1 VLVATE
7 QTVVLLGRM
16 TSFTAVCEACV
27 DEQLAGLLDEAWIG
41 ARVSGALEL
50 EDDLGW
56 ATCARGHRVRLIRAG
71 RPTAARRE

>member
-1 VLVATE
+1 MVATE

-16 TSFTAVCEACV
+16 TSFATECDACA
-27 DEQLAGLLDEAWIG
+27 DEQLAGLLDEAIG

-56 ATCARGHRVRLIRAG
+56 AACVRGHRVRLIRAG
-71 RPTAARRE
+71 RPAPARSE